1 MKMKREK
8 LYLAR
13 NPGKPD
19 ELKVCRISGN
29 TLERVKALCDETSMS
44 VAKLVT
50 DLVNWALERVE
61 LVGETIA
68 DAEPDE
74 ADA

>member
-1 MKMKREK
+1 MEREK
-8 LYLAR
+8 MYLVR
-13 NPGKPD
+13 KPGRAD

-29 TLERVKALCDETSMS
+29 TLERVKALCGETSMT

>member
-1 MKMKREK
+1 MKREK

-29 TLERVKALCDETSMS
+29 ALDRVKALCDETSMT

-61 LVGETIA
+61 LVEAETVA
-68 DAEPDE
+68 NAEPDE
-74 ADA
+74 ADT